1 MNAGFLLQI
10 FIEGDLC
17 RLALGNW
24 FARRCT
30 EVREYGMETMICV
43 FRGLLGFFR
52 FFAFFSAFFRLFFA
66 FFFTFSRFFC
76 FFLFKFHY
84 FHYFFLTS
92 VSNPPHRYQ
101 KLN

>member
-10 FIEGDLC
+10 LIEGDLC
-17 RLALGNW
+17 KLVLGNW

-30 EVREYGMETMICV
+30 EVREYGMETMIYVCRV
-43 FRGLLGFFR
+43 
-52 FFAFFSAFFRLFFA
+52 FFAFFAFFRLFSLFSL
-66 FFFTFSRFFC
+66 FFDFFTFPAFFS
-76 FFLFKFHY
+76 LFYPNLTPFTS
-84 FHYFFLTS
+84 FLTS